1 MSIQNEITR
10 ISGKVT
16 EQAALIEEI
25 GSILEGKAAAV
36 PILQRKSVRPSLDVQ
51 EITPDSGF
59 DGLSEVTVDQM
70 KLMTAVPMVTMG
82 SGYEIITPDEGYD
95 GFKDIHMWH
104 DDNLKPENIAE
115 GVSIF
120 NVKGTHKAG
129 LDGWTVG
136 EATLT
141 QMIPPT
147 RAVAGNGF
155 TITELKSIP
164 SAIYL
169 YVISDTGSYKNSFLC
184 IPDTNNSNVFYT
196 DYTGDTSNLYFSI
209 GSAGFNVFFDEL
221 MGVYSG
227 YKVKY
232 AYNTKII
239 NKTGVSPK
247 VNSIAATGSYTS
259 ATYQQGYWAAITN
272 GKQLIITVKGGT
284 STSYESIYFTNASV
298 PSGVT
303 LLGQSYYSYSS
314 MTAGQMY
321 VAVYSGITSD
331 VNITLNFNST
341 NSSSDY
347 VQCAVT
353 IVNVAKHQP
362 V

>member
-1 MSIQNEITR
+1 MSIQSEITR

-16 EQAALIEEI
+16 EQTALIEEI

-95 GFKDIHMWH
+95 GFKDIYMWH

-129 LDGWTVG
+129 LDGWTTGTTKFINVSPPRATDPGDGPAYIVIPGLTKIPTTIYLSFYTNMEDRDNKYLCLNGKQVG
-136 EATLT
+136 SDCF
-141 QMIPPT
+141 
-147 RAVAGNGF
+147 NGAYR
-155 TITELKSIP
+155 ITEISIV
-164 SAIYL
+164 SEGCKIYFGAI
-169 YVISDTGSYKNSFLC
+169 SQFDT
-184 IPDTNNSNVFYT
+184 
-196 DYTGDTSNLYFSI
+196 
-209 GSAGFNVFFDEL
+209 DET
-221 MGVYSG
+221 VT
-227 YKVKY
+227 Y
-232 AYNTKII
+232 AYNTTLQ
-239 NKTGVSPK
+239 NKTTPE
-247 VNSIAATGSYTS
+247 VNSITATGSYTS
-259 ATYQQGYWAAITN
+259 STYQQGYWAAITN

-353 IVNVAKHQP
+353 IANV
-362 V
+362 